1 MSHHS
6 QAISLPKPRQRAFAT
21 LLALIVILMASGVV
35 AGLQTWSYAQAS
47 EGREALARA
56 RAYWAARAGVESTI
70 ARIENETE
78 NPTTDDAFA
87 IMDSMIQVAEG
98 KTRGATWTIETTERG
113 QRVLGPADAHA
124 KLNINTLTAEQ
135 MLTLDPIM
143 AEDVADSVLDWIDSD
158 DDTNPLGAEVGYY
171 QSLPQKIMPRNAPM
185 RSIAELELVAGVIQE
200 DVRGEDWN
208 LNGILDAN
216 EDDGDESWP
225 PDNADGVLDAGWS
238 GVLTAAS
245 VGDVL
250 AASGEERLDL
260 SSAQAGDLV
269 SRTGVASDQA
279 DAIVAY
285 AQSGQATSIADF
297 ILFDLAQ
304 LEDIANG
311 AIRAGTRVIRPQ
323 GFQRSRVESLSEE
336 QLGALLNEASMTA
349 PSSTGAS
356 VPGAL
361 NLNTCAAETLQYLPQ
376 LSPEIADAIIAE
388 RSSRPQGFTSVADL
402 LSVEGI
408 SRTQLASLYSLF
420 TTRSNVY
427 IVTSR
432 GRDELTGLEV
442 EIVATLDRSTL
453 PVVLREV
460 MVR

>member
-6 QAISLPKPRQRAFAT
+6 QAIPLAKPRQRAFAT

-70 ARIENETE
+70 ARLENETE
-78 NPTTDDAFA
+78 NPTADDAFA
-87 IMDSMIQVAEG
+87 IMDSMIEVAEG
-98 KTRGATWTIETTERG
+98 RTRGATWIIETSDAGE
-113 QRVLGPADAHA
+113 RVLGPADAHA

-143 AEDVADSVLDWIDSD
+143 AEDVADSVLDWIDGD

-216 EDDGDESWP
+216 EDDGDASWP
-225 PDNADGVLDAGWS
+225 PDNADGVLDAAWS
-238 GVLTAAS
+238 GVLTASS

-250 AASGEERLDL
+250 AASGQERLDL
-260 SSAQAGDLV
+260 SSAQGGDLA
-269 SRTGVASDQA
+269 SRLGVASDQA
-279 DAIVAY
+279 DAIVAF
-285 AQSGQATSIADF
+285 AQSGQATSMGDYIQ
-297 ILFDLAQ
+297 FDLAQ
-304 LEDIANG
+304 LDDLANG
-311 AIRAGTRVIRPQ
+311 AIRAGTRVLRPQ
-323 GFQRSRVESLSEE
+323 GFQRSRVESLSDE
-336 QLGALLNEASMTA
+336 QLGALLNEASLTA
-349 PSSTGAS
+349 PSTSAS
-356 VPGAL
+356 APGQL
-361 NLNTCAAETLQYLPQ
+361 NLNTCAAETLQYLPE